1 MRPPPARRGGAPDPQ
16 GPPAPPV
23 VLLDCVTLWVT
34 NLLFSGG
41 AFGGSEPPEE
51 GYNYDKDLLPP
62 DEERAA
68 AARVSA
74 AVDGLVAAV
83 AETGVTLVAVTNEV
97 GLGVVP
103 EYPLARLYRDQL
115 GWANQRLARDADGLY
130 LLVSGYPLDV
140 KALAQ
145 PRIQSIDDPS
155 SPSKELPVTDLLAR
169 TIAAIGPLDADA
181 MRAAEARQ
189 LQLTKPPKALG
200 RLETLS
206 IQLAG
211 IQGKEQPVIADKA
224 IAVMAADHGVTAEGV
239 SAFPAEVTPAMVF
252 NMAAGGAGINV
263 IGRHVGA
270 RVVVTDVGVNADLSA
285 AQGVRQKKLR
295 MGTANMAQGPAMTRE
310 EAVRA
315 VEVGIELVEE
325 ELANGLDIIATGE
338 VGIGNTTAAS
348 AVIAALTGQPAA
360 RVTGRGTGITKD
372 ALAGKVA
379 VIEKA
384 LAANSPDAAD
394 PIDVLAKVGGLD
406 IAAMTGVFLGGAAHR
421 VPVVMDGFISA
432 AAALA
437 AVRLC
442 HECVD
447 YILPSHVSIEVGHQV
462 VLEELGLVPLF
473 DLQMRLGEGTGAA
486 LSMSIIE
493 ASARILSEMATF
505 ESAGVAGDPNEAD
518 ADLTR

>member
-1 MRPPPARRGGAPDPQ
+1 VSD
-16 GPPAPPV
+16 
-23 VLLDCVTLWVT
+23 LLD
-34 NLLFSGG
+34 
-41 AFGGSEPPEE
+41 
-51 GYNYDKDLLPP
+51 
-62 DEERAA
+62 
-68 AARVSA
+68 
-74 AVDGLVAAV
+74 
-83 AETGVTLVAVTNEV
+83 
-97 GLGVVP
+97 
-103 EYPLARLYRDQL
+103 
-115 GWANQRLARDADGLY
+115 
-130 LLVSGYPLDV
+130 
-140 KALAQ
+140 
-145 PRIQSIDDPS
+145 
-155 SPSKELPVTDLLAR
+155 R

-211 IQGKEQPVIADKA
+211 IQGKDVPVIEDKA
-224 IAVMAADHGVTAEGV
+224 VAVMAADHGVTAEGV

-263 IGRHVGA
+263 LGRHVGA
-270 RVVVTDVGVNADLSA
+270 RVIVTDVGVNADLSA
-285 AQGVRQKKLR
+285 ARGVRQKKIR

-310 EAVRA
+310 ECLRA
-315 VEVGIELVEE
+315 IETGIELVEE
-325 ELANGLDIIATGE
+325 ELAGGLDIIATGE

-348 AVIAALTGQPAA
+348 AVLTVLTGEPAA
-360 RVTGRGTGITKD
+360 KVTGRGTGITVE
-372 ALAGKVA
+372 ALASKVA

-384 LAANSPDAAD
+384 IAVNRPDPAD
-394 PIDVLAKVGGLD
+394 PVDVLAKVGGLE

-421 VPVVMDGFISA
+421 VPVVMDGFLSA

-493 ASARILSEMATF
+493 AAARILGEMATF
-505 ESAGVAGDPNEAD
+505 ESAGVAGDPSEAD
-518 ADLTR
+518 SDLTR

>member
-1 MRPPPARRGGAPDPQ
+1 
-16 GPPAPPV
+16 
-23 VLLDCVTLWVT
+23 
-34 NLLFSGG
+34 
-41 AFGGSEPPEE
+41 
-51 GYNYDKDLLPP
+51 
-62 DEERAA
+62 
-68 AARVSA
+68 
-74 AVDGLVAAV
+74 
-83 AETGVTLVAVTNEV
+83 
-97 GLGVVP
+97 
-103 EYPLARLYRDQL
+103 
-115 GWANQRLARDADGLY
+115 
-130 LLVSGYPLDV
+130 
-140 KALAQ
+140 
-145 PRIQSIDDPS
+145 
-155 SPSKELPVTDLLAR
+155 VTDLLDR

-211 IQGKEQPVIADKA
+211 IQGKPLPVIEDKA
-224 IAVMAADHGVTAEGV
+224 VAVMAADHGVTAEGV

-263 IGRHVGA
+263 LARHVGA
-270 RVVVTDVGVNADLSA
+270 RVIVTDVGVNADLSGA
-285 AQGVRQKKLR
+285 EGVRAKKIR

-310 EAVRA
+310 ECVRA
-315 VEVGIELVEE
+315 IETGIELVEE
-325 ELANGLDIIATGE
+325 ELAGGLDIIATGE

-348 AVIAALTGQPAA
+348 AVLAVLTGEPAA
-360 RVTGRGTGITKD
+360 KVTGRGTGITME
-372 ALAGKVA
+372 ALAAKIA
-379 VIEKA
+379 VIERA
-384 LAANSPDAAD
+384 IAVNRPDAAD
-394 PIDVLAKVGGLD
+394 PIDVLAKVGGLE

-421 VPVVMDGFISA
+421 VPVVMDGFLSA

-447 YILPSHVSIEVGHQV
+447 FILPSHVSIEVGHQV
-462 VLEELGLVPLF
+462 VLEELGLTPLF

-493 ASARILSEMATF
+493 AAARILSEMATF

-518 ADLTR
+518 AELTR

>member
-1 MRPPPARRGGAPDPQ
+1 VP
-16 GPPAPPV
+16 
-23 VLLDCVTLWVT
+23 
-34 NLLFSGG
+34 
-41 AFGGSEPPEE
+41 
-51 GYNYDKDLLPP
+51 DLLT
-62 DEERAA
+62 R
-68 AARVSA
+68 
-74 AVDGLVAAV
+74 
-83 AETGVTLVAVTNEV
+83 T
-97 GLGVVP
+97 
-103 EYPLARLYRDQL
+103 
-115 GWANQRLARDADGLY
+115 AN
-130 LLVSGYPLDV
+130 
-140 KALAQ
+140 
-145 PRIQSIDDPS
+145 
-155 SPSKELPVTDLLAR
+155 
-169 TIAAIGPLDADA
+169 AIGPLDADA

-189 LQLTKPPKALG
+189 MQLTKPPKALG
-200 RLETLS
+200 RLEAIS

-211 IQGKEQPVIADKA
+211 IQGRPLPVVENKA

-239 SAFPAEVTPAMVF
+239 SAFPAEVTVGMVF
-252 NMAAGGAGINV
+252 NMVNGGAGINV

-270 RVVVTDVGVNADLSA
+270 RVIVTDVGVNADLSA
-285 AQGVRQKKLR
+285 AAAVRQKKIR
-295 MGTANMAQGPAMTRE
+295 MGTANMAQGPAMTRD

-315 VEVGIELVEE
+315 IEIGIELVEE
-325 ELANGLDIIATGE
+325 ELGKGLDIIATGE

-348 AVIAALTGQPAA
+348 AVIAALTGEPPA

-384 LAANSPDAAD
+384 LATNEPDAAD
-394 PIDVLAKVGGLD
+394 PVEVLAKVGGLD

-486 LSMSIIE
+486 LSMSIVE
-493 ASARILSEMATF
+493 CAARILSEMATF

-518 ADLTR
+518 AELTR